1 MSIRKTIAIL
11 LAALL
16 LGGAALGEATMEDLR
31 AIRKSAEDAIAE
43 IELPTPSPE
52 PTATPEATP
61 EPTPTP
67 LYELLQ
73 QGSKGE
79 NVRRLQSQL
88 KALGYLDGGID
99 GNFGPRT
106 REAVEAFQAVRGLP
120 INGVADQQTQ
130 AMLFGIEAPHTLEY
144 ETLKYDKFYADPMA
158 FMGVPVTFTGTV
170 MQVLTDD
177 TYSDSQGIYT
187 AMRVA
192 TRKHAYDVI
201 YVTLFRPADSRPIAE
216 GETVE
221 VWGTFSG
228 MKSYRTV
235 SGGTAFVLWVEAE
248 RVY

>member
-1 MSIRKTIAIL
+1 
-11 LAALL
+11 
-16 LGGAALGEATMEDLR
+16 MEDLR

-43 IELPTPSPE
+43 IEAPTPP
-52 PTATPEATP
+52 P

-67 LYELLQ
+67 EVTLTPTPTPVYAPLE

-79 NVRRLQSQL
+79 DVRRLQSQL
-88 KALGYLDGGID
+88 KALGYLNGSAD
-99 GNFGPRT
+99 GNFGPKT
-106 REAVEAFQAVRGLP
+106 REAVEAFQAVYGLP
-120 INGVADQQTQ
+120 VNGAADQATQ
-130 AMLFGIEAPHTLEY
+130 AMLFGIEAPHTVEY
-144 ETLKYDKFYADPMA
+144 ETLKYDRFYADPTSY
-158 FMGVPVTFTGTV
+158 MGTPVTFTGTV

-177 TYSDSQGIYT
+177 TYSDSQGVYY

-221 VWGTFSG
+221 VWGTFAG
-228 MKSYRTV
+228 TKVYRTV
-235 SGGTAFVLWVEAE
+235 SNSSAIVLWVEAE